1 MKTRKT
7 YVPAVSTPTLTQSG
21 LLAVLLKRQ
30 RQKVIES
37 AQRRAHRKNGR
48 LAFSGMLTWLFARG
62 RDAISGRTFHQGVGE
77 TLPRHP

>member
-7 YVPAVSTPTLTQSG
+7 YVPATSTPTLTQSG

-30 RQKVIES
+30 RQKLIES
-37 AQRRAHRKNGR
+37 AQRRAHHKNGR
-48 LAFSGMLTWLFARG
+48 LVFSGVLTWLFAHG
-62 RDAISGRTFHQGVGE
+62 GDAISGRTFRRGVGG

>member
-7 YVPAVSTPTLTQSG
+7 YVPASTPTLTQSG

-30 RQKVIES
+30 RQKAIES
-37 AQRRAHRKNGR
+37 TQRRADRKNFH
-48 LAFSGMLTWLFARG
+48 LTLSGLLTWLSGRG
-62 RDAISGRTFHQGVGE
+62 ADAISGRTFRRGVGE

>member
-7 YVPAVSTPTLTQSG
+7 YVLAASTPTLTQSG

-48 LAFSGMLTWLFARG
+48 LAFSSVFTWLFARG
-62 RDAISGRTFHQGVGE
+62 RDAISDRTFRRDVAG

>member
-1 MKTRKT
+1 MKTRRT
-7 YVPAVSTPTLTQSG
+7 HVPATSTPTLTQSG

-48 LAFSGMLTWLFARG
+48 LAFSGVLTWLSARD
-62 RDAISGRTFHQGVGE
+62 RDAIFGRTFRRGVGE

>member
-7 YVPAVSTPTLTQSG
+7 YVPASSTPTLTQSG
-21 LLAVLLKRQ
+21 LLALLLKRQ

-37 AQRRAHRKNGR
+37 AQRRARRKNGHQ
-48 LAFSGMLTWLFARG
+48 AFSGVLTWLFARG
-62 RDAISGRTFHQGVGE
+62 RDATSGRTFRRGVGG

>member
-7 YVPAVSTPTLTQSG
+7 YVPGTSTPTLTQSG

-30 RQKVIES
+30 RQKAIES
-37 AQRRAHRKNGR
+37 AQRRAHRKNDR
-48 LAFSGMLTWLFARG
+48 QAFSGVLTSLFARG
-62 RDAISGRTFHQGVGE
+62 RDAISGRTFDRGFGG